1 MVIPIRNTHR
11 SGQHLRSLQLE
22 QQTPQE
28 KIKEAHALAQS
39 IPLALTKARKIELR
53 DRVLALLA
61 EAMK

>member
-1 MVIPIRNTHR
+1 M
-11 SGQHLRSLQLE
+11 Q
-22 QQTPQE
+22 QQTTQQQ